1 MKSLEERPVRKM
13 NKLWIVTFETFL
25 RQVKSWSFVMLILG
39 PFLML
44 GITIGAGY
52 VGAASGANSSNV
64 AVISSQSTLRKNF
77 LKENSADID
86 KKVTDEKVAT
96 KKMKKDNLAGYI
108 VLKADNKRVTA
119 KYVGTTSLSSSMKTK
134 VNSFLAQ
141 TQQQLNMSQAKL
153 STQQLQALQQQ
164 PKLTE
169 HIQEKA
175 GTANLGKIISFWITV
190 IMVYMILITYTS
202 ITAQEIASEKGT
214 KVMEIIFSSTTALK
228 YFLGKIFGVLLVIL
242 TQILV
247 YLVGGWG
254 AYIFAENSS
263 LTKSF
268 VNQYQSLINSV
279 MHNLL
284 SVNLVYLLLGVVI
297 YTILAAFC
305 GALVAKV
312 EDASKAAQPVI
323 MLNLVA
329 FFVTF
334 PFQNN
339 VDSVVV
345 KILSYVPF
353 FSSYFMPLRLI
364 NNNASTMEIMI
375 SLLIL
380 LASIIL
386 LAMYIGKIYQ
396 GLMLQTDDSS
406 FWKRFKRGLSYK

>member
-1 MKSLEERPVRKM
+1 
-13 NKLWIVTFETFL
+13 
-25 RQVKSWSFVMLILG
+25 MLILG

-52 VGAASGANSSNV
+52 VGASSGANSSNV
-64 AVISSQSTLRKNF
+64 AIISSQSTLRKNF
-77 LKENSADID
+77 LKENSDNID
-86 KKVTDEKVAT
+86 KKVTDEKTAA
-96 KKMKKDNLAGYI
+96 KKMRKDNLAGYI
-108 VLKADNKRVTA
+108 VLKADNKQVTA
-119 KYVGTTSLSSSMKTK
+119 VGTTSLSSSMKSK

-141 TQQQLNMSQAKL
+141 TQQQLNMAQAKL
-153 STQQLQALQQQ
+153 SSQQLQALQQR

-190 IMVYMILITYTS
+190 IMVYMILITYTN

-247 YLVGGWG
+247 YLIGGWG

-268 VNQYQSLINSV
+268 VDEYQSLINSV

-284 SVNLVYLLLGVVI
+284 SINLIYLLLGVVI

-312 EDASKAAQPVI
+312 EDASKAAQPVV

-339 VDSVVV
+339 VDSIVV

-364 NNNASTMEIMI
+364 NNNASVMEITI

-386 LAMYIGKIYQ
+386 LATYIGKIYQ